1 MKTKDDKVLPF
12 IGAILGFATSMDI
25 QINEHG
31 KSIIDRIIQHA
42 EEISPQLALIAKAA
56 FGAGK

>member
-1 MKTKDDKVLPF
+1 
-12 IGAILGFATSMDI
+12 MDI

-31 KSIIDRIIQHA
+31 KSIIDHIIQHA

-56 FGAGK
+56 FGAEK